1 MFNSKIFLAEF
12 IGTFAL
18 VFVGMTA
25 GVVNAGLLG
34 IALAYG
40 LTLAVFYYAYGHISG
55 THLNP
60 AVTFGL
66 ALNGTVKWIQLVF
79 YWIAQFAGAI
89 LGVFFLKTL
98 VESLGADAKGMVT
111 AGALNAPLPIFAMV
125 VAAVLSFFLVNSYL
139 HTAVAGKGGVFA
151 GWAIGATL
159 TFASLVALP
168 FIGASFNPA
177 LTLATAIFIGPSLTN
192 VYTYVIFFFG
202 PLLGATLAVIVFN
215 FLNGSEEKVEDVE
228 ELDEEDDVAEDAIE
242 AAK

>member
-25 GVVNAGLLG
+25 GVVNAGLVG
-34 IALAYG
+34 VALAYG
-40 LTLAVFYYAYGHISG
+40 LTLAAFYYAYGYISG

-89 LGVFFLKTL
+89 LAVFFLKTL
-98 VESLGADAKGMVT
+98 IESLGADASGMVT
-111 AGALNAPLPIFAMV
+111 VGALTDPQPIFAMV
-125 VAAVLSFFLVNSYL
+125 VVAILAFFLVNTYL
-139 HTAVAGKGGVFA
+139 HVAVADNGGGFA

-159 TFASLVALP
+159 SFATLVALP

-177 LTLATAIFIGPSLTN
+177 VTLASAIFVGPSLTS
-192 VYTYVIFFFG
+192 VYTYVIYFFG
-202 PLLGATLAVIVFN
+202 PLLGATLAVIVFK
-215 FLNGSEEKVEDVE
+215 FLNSTEEVEEEGVEEDVE
-228 ELDEEDDVAEDAIE
+228 EVEG
-242 AAK
+242 

>member
-1 MFNSKIFLAEF
+1 LEKKMFNSKIFVAEF

-18 VFVGMTA
+18 VFVGMSA
-25 GVVNAGLLG
+25 GIVNAGLVG
-34 IALAYG
+34 VALAYG
-40 LTLAVFYYAYGHISG
+40 LTLAVFFYAYGHISG

-89 LGVFFLKTL
+89 LAVFFLKTII
-98 VESLGADAKGMVT
+98 ESLRADATGMAP
-111 AGALNAPLPIFAMV
+111 AGALTEPLPIFAMV
-125 VAAVLSFFLVNSYL
+125 VVAVLTFLLVNTYL

-159 TFASLVALP
+159 SFATMVALP

-177 LTLATAIFIGPSLTN
+177 LTLATAVFVGPSLTN

-215 FLNGSEEKVEDVE
+215 FLNGTQEEVDEVEDEDVE
-228 ELDEEDDVAEDAIE
+228 EDVEEVA
-242 AAK
+242 